1 MKRGT
6 VLDAETAADG
16 SCQRHNGCGAGI
28 NQAFRKYNVIRG
40 IRENGKAFLYQGP
53 GRFESSL
60 DVGIECGL
68 IADDLDFYPV
78 RKTDFTAK
86 MRGSDGLV
94 CRVTTRRIGEQEV
107 TLGVDEVEQGF
118 FGAVEVDAAH
128 GHGHHLGAGGF
139 YGGLGLRTVLVLTG
153 ANDEPRLKCFACDD
167 EGFHRFIVKRVARIS
182 G

>member
-16 SCQRHNGCGAGI
+16 SCQRHNGCGARI
-28 NQAFRKYNVIRG
+28 NQSFRKYNVIRG
-40 IRENGKAFLYQGP
+40 IRENGKAFLYQCP
-53 GRFESSL
+53 RRFQRCL
-60 DVGIECGL
+60 HVWIQRGL

-86 MRGSDGLV
+86 TRGSDGLV

-118 FGAVEVDAAH
+118 FGAVQIDAAH
-128 GHGHHLGAGGF
+128 SHGDHLSA
-139 YGGLGLRTVLVLTG
+139 
-153 ANDEPRLKCFACDD
+153 
-167 EGFHRFIVKRVARIS
+167 
-182 G
+182 